1 MPIMEAENF
10 AALYNWKL
18 MLVYLSICLLNSV
31 LLLFSS
37 AKFLLAFQ
45 QCGYKKREYSKWFLS
60 RNNKYI
66 ARLSLLSLLAFLF
79 FCVLAMTFSPVVGE
93 TAASYVG
100 FVSYVLFVV
109 IYINTEQ
116 HVNAKIH
123 LKITR
128 RMVRLCVTYAF
139 FIFAMTFG
147 VITLANLIAYFIKD
161 EIIALLMYSVLCVT
175 PILAPLVLMLA
186 ALVNAPFENANNR
199 RYINRTKRILE
210 NSDCVKIGITGS
222 YGKTGVK
229 NILTTLLSQKYRVLA
244 TPESYNT
251 PLGVALTAKKLD
263 STHDIFIAEM
273 GARHVGDI
281 SDLAS
286 LVKPQYAVL
295 TGVNNQHLETFKTE
309 ENIKQTKFELF
320 ENLPETAFG
329 FFSYDN
335 DICRELYGNAVCN
348 KFLAGADG
356 GLAHAE
362 DISPDEGGTSFT
374 LKIEGEEGV
383 RCNTTLLGKHNISNI
398 CLAAAVAYKIGLS
411 PKEIADG
418 VNRLK
423 AVEHR
428 LEMVTNNHNIKI
440 IDDSYNSN
448 RDGARA
454 ALEVLSSFEG
464 RKIVLTPGL
473 VELGKEEN
481 LENFEFGREIAEVAD
496 KLIVIGKHNAEMLIK
511 GWYEGGRGNEDI
523 MFAKS
528 LEKGNALLNGI
539 MRAGDVVLFENDL
552 PDTYS

>member
-1 MPIMEAENF
+1 
-10 AALYNWKL
+10 
-18 MLVYLSICLLNSV
+18 
-31 LLLFSS
+31 
-37 AKFLLAFQ
+37 
-45 QCGYKKREYSKWFLS
+45 
-60 RNNKYI
+60 
-66 ARLSLLSLLAFLF
+66 
-79 FCVLAMTFSPVVGE
+79 
-93 TAASYVG
+93 
-100 FVSYVLFVV
+100 
-109 IYINTEQ
+109 
-116 HVNAKIH
+116 
-123 LKITR
+123 
-128 RMVRLCVTYAF
+128 
-139 FIFAMTFG
+139 
-147 VITLANLIAYFIKD
+147 
-161 EIIALLMYSVLCVT
+161 
-175 PILAPLVLMLA
+175 
-186 ALVNAPFENANNR
+186 
-199 RYINRTKRILE
+199 
-210 NSDCVKIGITGS
+210 
-222 YGKTGVK
+222 
-229 NILTTLLSQKYRVLA
+229 
-244 TPESYNT
+244 
-251 PLGVALTAKKLD
+251 
-263 STHDIFIAEM
+263 M

-362 DISPDEGGTSFT
+362 GISLDEGGTSFT